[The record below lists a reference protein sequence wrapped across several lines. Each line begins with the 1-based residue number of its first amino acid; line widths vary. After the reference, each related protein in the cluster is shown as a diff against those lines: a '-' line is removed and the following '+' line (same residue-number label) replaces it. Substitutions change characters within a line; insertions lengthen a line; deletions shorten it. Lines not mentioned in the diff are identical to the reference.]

1 MTTVANN
8 PKQQTAVF
16 LLRKAASSFITLV
29 GLSAFVFMMVKLI
42 PGDEARVAA
51 GENASVEQ
59 VEAIR
64 HSLGFDQPVPVQFVT
79 FLGRLL
85 HGDLGT
91 SITTHVSVTQ
101 GIQQV
106 LPQTIELVLLAV
118 LIVVTVVVPLA
129 TVSALHRDG
138 RTDYTLKI
146 LVIVSAGLP
155 TFWLA
160 LLLQYGLGTKAQL
173 FPISGRLSRSMHVP
187 TRTGSVVLDSLLAG
201 NPLAAWDGLQHL
213 ILPAVVLALPF
224 GAQLYRMLRAEL
236 IQVLAREHLTVARAK
251 GVPRRQLVMQH
262 VLPNSIGPSITLV
275 GIQFGAMVGAAVLVE
290 SVFGL
295 VGIGSYLTNAVSQ
308 KDTFAVLGGV
318 LVIGALVVVSNFVVD
333 ILQLVRD
340 PRLRAGQ
347 LGA

>member
-1 MTTVANN
+1 MANN

-16 LLRKAASSFITLV
+16 LLRKFATSVVTLV
-29 GLSAFVFMMVKLI
+29 GLTAFVFFMVKLI

-51 GENASVEQ
+51 GENATPEQ

-64 HSLGFDQPVPVQFVT
+64 KSLGFDQPLPVQFVT
-79 FLGRLL
+79 FIGRLL

-91 SITTHVSVTQ
+91 SISTHMSVAQ

-106 LPQTIELVLLAV
+106 LPQTIELVVLAV
-118 LIVVTVVVPLA
+118 IIVITVVTPLA
-129 TVSALHRDG
+129 TLAALHRDG
-138 RTDYTLKI
+138 RTDYTIKI
-146 LVIVSAGLP
+146 LVVISAGLP

-160 LLLQYGLGTKAQL
+160 LLLQYGLGTKAEI
-173 FPISGRLSRSMHVP
+173 FPISGRLSRGISVP
-187 TRTGSVVLDSLLAG
+187 NRTGSVVLDSLLAG
-201 NPLAAWDGLQHL
+201 NPMAAWDGFQHL
-213 ILPAVVLALPF
+213 ILPAIVLALPF
-224 GAQLYRMLRAEL
+224 GAQLFRMLRAEL
-236 IQVLAREHLTVARAK
+236 VQVLAREHLTVARAK
-251 GVPRRQLVMQH
+251 GIPQRQLVTQH

-295 VGIGSYLTNAVSQ
+295 VGIGSYLTNAVAQ

-318 LVIGALVVVSNFVVD
+318 LVIGVLVVASNFVVD
-333 ILQLVRD
+333 VLQLIRD

-347 LGA
+347 LG